1 MVWHHAFSV
10 GRPNRIFASGAF
22 APHHSFS
29 EPFMTGQTS
38 SSRLLHECVRW
49 WRDRMTEILPAALSL
64 KPRKTIRLE
73 IGPDGMLDPDDVAAC
88 REELPAP
95 RSGWLPQPRNPD
107 IALVLPQGGILS
119 RDVTLPRVAASNAA
133 RTIGYDLDRLTPF
146 RQDDV
151 LWSVQRKPG
160 VERGEQII
168 FRLLVVPRFLVS
180 AALDTLDRAGISPT
194 CISMDTAA
202 DTPLTIPLGK
212 TARKSHPV
220 GRVLALCAAVLVAA
234 PFVSQQ
240 ITLFRLHHAIAALS
254 DGRTQAEDIR
264 RRIAAFTAA
273 PAALAREE
281 HRIGSPLHIIGT
293 LTDALPDDTF
303 LTAMHIHE
311 RHVTME
317 GESAQATRLI
327 GVLEHDAAFS
337 DAAFSGP
344 VTRSENKQMDVFTI
358 NAKAPG

>member
-1 MVWHHAFSV
+1 
-10 GRPNRIFASGAF
+10 
-22 APHHSFS
+22 
-29 EPFMTGQTS
+29 MTGQS
-38 SSRLLHECVRW
+38 SSTRLLRECVQW

-64 KPRKTIRLE
+64 KARKTIRLE
-73 IGPDGMLDPDDVAAC
+73 VSPDGMLDPADVAAC
-88 REELPAP
+88 REEFPAS
-95 RSGWLPQPRNPD
+95 RSRWLPQPRMPE
-107 IALVLPQGGILS
+107 IALVLPEGGILA
-119 RDVTLPRVAASNAA
+119 RDVTLPRVAAGNAA

-160 VERGEQII
+160 AERGEQAI
-168 FRLLVVPRFLVS
+168 FRLLVAPRFLVS
-180 AALDTLDRAGISPT
+180 SALDTLAHAGITPT
-194 CISMDTAA
+194 CISMDSAA
-202 DTPLTIPLGK
+202 ETPLTIPLGK
-212 TARKSHPV
+212 TAQKSHPV
-220 GRVLALCAAVLVAA
+220 RRVLGFCAAVLVAA
-234 PFVSQQ
+234 PFISQQ
-240 ITLFRLHHAIAALS
+240 ITLFRLNHAITALN
-254 DGRTQAEDIR
+254 DGRAQAEDIR
-264 RRIAAFTAA
+264 RRITAFTAA

-281 HRIGSPLHIIGT
+281 QRIGSPLHIIGT
-293 LTDALPDDTF
+293 LTDALPDGTF
-303 LTAMHIHE
+303 LTALHIHE